1 MTIADLAA
9 WPKTEEDVTVANIRR
24 GLLVW
29 AKVYECRLVDEL
41 DLPTG
46 RVLAAATAAFAVT
59 GILLGDLQERDP
71 DAALKQ
77 ARLYWCGSDDGE
89 VFADALLD
97 ALDEIDPELAEA
109 VVDAYATEVGKAPL
123 TPKFEI
129 YQDAKREYRWRLK
142 TGDGVIIAM
151 SGASSQSAIGASNHI
166 GRFVAEV
173 PTAPT
178 EGADDD

>member
-24 GLLVW
+24 SLLVW

-46 RVLAAATAAFAVT
+46 RVLAAATAASTAAGV
-59 GILLGDLQERDP
+59 LLGDLQERDP

-109 VVDAYATEVGKAPL
+109 VVDAYAAEVGKALL

-129 YQDAKREYRWRLK
+129 YRDAKGGYRWRLK
-142 TGDGVIIAM
+142 DAAGTVIASCGESYQSVPGAREAIAGVQAD
-151 SGASSQSAIGASNHI
+151 
-166 GRFVAEV
+166 
-173 PTAPT
+173 APDAPVD
-178 EGADDD
+178 EAPR